1 MQPAPSANR
10 RKRLLRS
17 VLLVGAVMLI
27 AAASLG
33 AGDVVRAAFEPA
45 SQVQPY
51 DPLPR
56 W

>member
-1 MQPAPSANR
+1 MQPTLPSKR

-17 VLLVGAVMLI
+17 ALLIGAVVLI

-45 SQVQPY
+45 TRVQPY